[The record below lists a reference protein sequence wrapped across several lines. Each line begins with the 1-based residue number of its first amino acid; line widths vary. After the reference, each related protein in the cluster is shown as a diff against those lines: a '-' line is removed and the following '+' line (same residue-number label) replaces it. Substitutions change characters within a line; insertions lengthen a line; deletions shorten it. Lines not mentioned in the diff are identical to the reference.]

1 MNWAGKIIDLRDDF
15 LGFPGPA
22 RAILAAIIGAVGLIM
37 VVVLFRLLFWWGSS
51 VQISTRLEPRI
62 GQTLGFLEAEEQ
74 VAQALGERNG
84 MLEQL
89 AFPNTGDSGRG
100 GALLQQEIRR
110 LSAQNDLTVIGSEV
124 QEPETL
130 EDLLKLKVN
139 VRVAGHP
146 ANVTRFFQS
155 LSAFRPVLFVS
166 GLSINPQQRQLVAAR
181 SRNRE
186 QYDNTLIVQLDVYAY
201 QVGVRG

>member
-1 MNWAGKIIDLRDDF
+1 MRWASKFIDLGDGF
-15 LGFPGPA
+15 LRFPVPA
-22 RAILAAIIGAVGLIM
+22 RVMLVAILGGIGLLTL
-37 VVVLFRLLFWWGSS
+37 VVVFRLLFWWGSS
-51 VQISTRLEPRI
+51 IQTSTTLEPRI
-62 GQTLGFLEAEEQ
+62 GRTLGFLKAEEQ

-186 QYDNTLIVQLDVYAY
+186 QYDNTLIVQLDVHAY
-201 QVGVRG
+201 QMGERG

>member
-22 RAILAAIIGAVGLIM
+22 RVILAAIIGAVGLIM
-37 VVVLFRLLFWWGSS
+37 VVVFFRLLFWWGSS
-51 VQISTRLEPRI
+51 VQISARLEPRI

-100 GALLQQEIRR
+100 GALLQQEIRK

-146 ANVTRFFQS
+146 TNVTRFFQS

-166 GLSINPQQRQLVAAR
+166 GLSINPQQRQFVAAR

>member
-1 MNWAGKIIDLRDDF
+1 VNWTSKLTDLRDSF
-15 LGFPGPA
+15 LSFPVPA
-22 RAILAAIIGAVGLIM
+22 RVMLGTILGAITLITL
-37 VVVLFRLLFWWGSS
+37 VVVFRLLFWWGSS
-51 VQISTRLEPRI
+51 GQISARLEPRI
-62 GQTLGFLEAEEQ
+62 GQTLGFLEAEAQ
-74 VAQALGERNG
+74 VAQALGERNAL
-84 MLEQL
+84 LEQL

-100 GALLQQEIRR
+100 GALLQQEIRK

-124 QEPETL
+124 QEPEVL
-130 EDLLKLKVN
+130 ENLQKLKVN

-146 ANVTRFFQS
+146 TNVTRFFQS
-155 LSAFRPVLFVS
+155 LNAFRPALFVS

-201 QVGVRG
+201 QMGERG